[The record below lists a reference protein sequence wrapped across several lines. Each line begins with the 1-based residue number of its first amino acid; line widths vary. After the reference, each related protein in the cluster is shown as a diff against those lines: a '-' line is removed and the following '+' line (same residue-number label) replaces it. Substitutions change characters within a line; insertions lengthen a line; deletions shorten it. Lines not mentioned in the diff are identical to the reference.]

1 MKKALV
7 IAGLLTLS
15 LPLTTL
21 AQRAVSARP
30 LSGYYLKSKVK
41 DANEKPY
48 AWVISDQSTLDS
60 AFGTASTA
68 RNKAI
73 NFEKESVIVVA
84 APETD
89 IPTNLTM
96 NVTQKGDEVAVK
108 YRMKPESEKAS
119 FRRRPVMLVAV
130 PKSAVEGKEVVV
142 YDGTEEVQRIPQ

>member
-1 MKKALV
+1 MKKVLV

-30 LSGYYLKSKVK
+30 LSGYFLKSKVK

-48 AWVISDQSTLDS
+48 AWVINDQSTLDS
-60 AFGTASTA
+60 AFGTAASA
-68 RNKAI
+68 SGKV
-73 NFEKESVIVVA
+73 NFEKESIIAVA

-89 IPTNLTM
+89 VPTNLSV
-96 NVTQKGDEVAVK
+96 NVTQKGNEVAVK
-108 YRMKPESEKAS
+108 YRMKPEGETKS

-130 PKSAVEGKEVVV
+130 PKSAVTGKEVVV

>member
-15 LPLTTL
+15 PPLTTL

-30 LSGYYLKSKVK
+30 LSGYFLKSKVK

-48 AWVISDQSTLDS
+48 AWVITDQSTLDS
-60 AFGTASTA
+60 AFGTAATTG
-68 RNKAI
+68 NKTI
-73 NFEKESVIVVA
+73 NFEKESIIAVA

-89 IPTNLTM
+89 VPTNLAV
-96 NVTQKGDEVAVK
+96 NVTQKGNEVAVR
-108 YRMKPESEKAS
+108 YQMKPQGDKS

-130 PKSAVEGKEVVV
+130 PKTVVTGKEVVV
-142 YDGTEEVQRIPQ
+142 YDGTEEVQRITQ